1 MIPRLL
7 ETQIRGKLFQN
18 KAIVVLGPR
27 QTGKTTLLQ
36 ILAQKSNHPFLW
48 LNGDEADVRQLFT
61 NATSTK
67 LLTFIGNKKCVFI
80 DEAQRIKDIGIGI
93 KLIVDNVS
101 GIQVIA
107 SGSSSFELSSHLN
120 EPLTG
125 RKYEYKLYPLSI
137 GELHGHFGEM
147 EESRLLQHR
156 LMFGLYPEVVT
167 RPGEEREV
175 LSLLTGS
182 YLYKDILVLENVKKT
197 DALERLIQALA
208 FQIGNQVSYN
218 ELGQTTGLDNET
230 IERYIDLLEK
240 AFVIFRLPAFS
251 RNLRNEIK
259 KTRKVYFYDN
269 GIRNAVIKNFNP
281 PGLRNDIGQLW
292 ENFLVSER
300 RKRNAYNG
308 LWCNTYFWR
317 TYSKQ
322 EIDYIE
328 EYEGKLHSFEFKWNV
343 KKTKTH
349 FSSFKQAYP
358 ESETKII
365 HPDNYREFVV

>member
-1 MIPRLL
+1 MS
-7 ETQIRGKLFQN
+7 QCD
-18 KAIVVLGPR
+18 A
-27 QTGKTTLLQ
+27 
-36 ILAQKSNHPFLW
+36 
-48 LNGDEADVRQLFT
+48 
-61 NATSTK
+61 
-67 LLTFIGNKKCVFI
+67 
-80 DEAQRIKDIGIGI
+80 
-93 KLIVDNVS
+93 S

-156 LMFGLYPEVVT
+156 LIFGLYPEVVT

-230 IERYIDLLEK
+230 
-240 AFVIFRLPAFS
+240 
-251 RNLRNEIK
+251 
-259 KTRKVYFYDN
+259 
-269 GIRNAVIKNFNP
+269 
-281 PGLRNDIGQLW
+281 
-292 ENFLVSER
+292 
-300 RKRNAYNG
+300 YNG

-343 KKTKTH
+343 KKTKTY

-358 ESETKII
+358 ENEIKII